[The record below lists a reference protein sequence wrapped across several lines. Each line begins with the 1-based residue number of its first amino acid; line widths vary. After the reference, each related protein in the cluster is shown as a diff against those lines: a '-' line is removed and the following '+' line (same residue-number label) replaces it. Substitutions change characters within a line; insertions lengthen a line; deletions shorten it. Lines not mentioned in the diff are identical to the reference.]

1 MTKFELQNL
10 VKYIYATFNVQ
21 LLKAEEKPVFRA
33 WYNMLSD
40 LDYDVACDAF
50 TNIAIYSDF
59 MPRPGE
65 VRRRAIDM
73 TMGEDSF
80 PEPATAW
87 GILQAM
93 RKATE
98 GGQFYEGERPEPLMQ
113 TIELL
118 GSSAFDMHTNGDRE
132 TFVRVYSKVIE
143 KAQQKKY
150 HKKSTLSTVV
160 DDTPED
166 F

>member
-1 MTKFELQNL
+1 MTKKELETL
-10 VKYIYATFNVQ
+10 VRYIYATFNVQ
-21 LLKAEEKPVFRA
+21 LMKVDEKTVLRA
-33 WYNMLSD
+33 WWNMLDD
-40 LDYDVACDAF
+40 LEYDVAADAF
-50 TNIAIYSDF
+50 TNLAIYADF
-59 MPRPGE
+59 LPRPGE
-65 VRRRAIDM
+65 VRRAAIDLM
-73 TMGEDSF
+73 VGEDMY

-113 TIELL
+113 TIEML

-150 HKKSTLSTVV
+150 HKRNKLTVV
-160 DDTPED
+160 DEE